1 MKKIFTAVIILLSV
15 LSFSKDL
22 LNQLTYEEYS
32 NIAFILS
39 EDISNNVNGNIV
51 INISFQSSPT
61 RYFED
66 YKNEYYGLTASSIT
80 EKSFSLLKYSPT
92 AFLFFTFSVFDII
105 KNWNSDILYF
115 SLMLPLGMDFY
126 FLANPISISEKN
138 KYIDLI
144 LLKNL
149 IEENLVKKKN
159 LKIFSTSSAKKD
171 YTINIYIHNITQNI
185 TVNNSGISTLKNYSI
200 DYVITME
207 ILNTNYQKI
216 FQKSYSNHQ
225 ILKNEK
231 NLNVMGL
238 LSDIVLFGTGLILLF
253 NK

>member
-1 MKKIFTAVIILLSV
+1 
-15 LSFSKDL
+15 
-22 LNQLTYEEYS
+22 
-32 NIAFILS
+32 
-39 EDISNNVNGNIV
+39 
-51 INISFQSSPT
+51 
-61 RYFED
+61 
-66 YKNEYYGLTASSIT
+66 
-80 EKSFSLLKYSPT
+80 
-92 AFLFFTFSVFDII
+92 
-105 KNWNSDILYF
+105 
-115 SLMLPLGMDFY
+115 MLPLGMDFY